1 MTDGIEL
8 VVRELINKVEASQ
21 SMIDD
26 LRSKLES
33 QKEILA
39 QSDKLQAELEYYYL
53 LSQKQRELIAA
64 NEDLQEKVIKILA
77 NLQR

>member
-21 SMIDD
+21 SLIDD
-26 LRSKLES
+26 LRSKLKS
-33 QKEILA
+33 QTEVLA

-64 NEDLQEKVIKILA
+64 NEDLQRKVIEILA
-77 NLQR
+77 NLKR

>member
-1 MTDGIEL
+1 MTDSIEL

-21 SMIDD
+21 SLIDD
-26 LRSKLES
+26 LRSKLKS
-33 QKEILA
+33 QTEILA

-64 NEDLQEKVIKILA
+64 NEDLQRKVIEILA
-77 NLQR
+77 NLKR

>member
-21 SMIDD
+21 STIDD

-33 QKEILA
+33 QKEVLA

-64 NEDLQEKVIKILA
+64 NEDLQRKVIEILA
-77 NLQR
+77 NLKR